1 MKLNTTSLQMFTED
15 MVHIISQLETEDVL
29 AMLSIVALAIGG
41 LGLVCCCCC
50 LLRLFQRR

>member
-29 AMLSIVALAIGG
+29 AMLSIAALAIGG